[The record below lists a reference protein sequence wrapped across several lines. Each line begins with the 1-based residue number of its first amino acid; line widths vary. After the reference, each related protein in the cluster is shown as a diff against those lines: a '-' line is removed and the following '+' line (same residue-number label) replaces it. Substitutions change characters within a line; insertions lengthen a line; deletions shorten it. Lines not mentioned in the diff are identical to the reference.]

1 MKSKYVLLASAL
13 LISVSTFAQKDQ
25 IKAAEKALKSG
36 NSAEAKSI
44 LQQAESLI
52 SSATDA
58 EKAQYFFVKGNT
70 LNDLAS
76 KNGDDLNDQI
86 QAAKAYQ
93 ESIAI
98 EKASGKSKYTEQAQ
112 TVVAEIKGKLINK
125 AVEVSK
131 DIDNKLL
138 ECLTTTEKIL
148 ADYKLTL
155 NSKTQKEIDA
165 LLEKKRLDLTNCE
178 KMKYDRY
185 GQSSKLLNA
194 VYELDKTDLEKLYY
208 AASYAVNAQ
217 DFDTALAYY
226 EELKNQNY
234 SGEGMAYYA
243 KNLLSEQE
251 EFFGTTTDAKT
262 ERDNKVKLKVYSN
275 PRNEKIPSKRG
286 EIYKNIALILLQKD
300 KTEQAKT
307 ALSDARKANPDDTSL
322 IISEADLYLK
332 LQDFTTYKK
341 LVSEVLEK
349 DPNNPDLLFNLGVV
363 SSKTDAASAETYYKK
378 AIELKPDYVNAYLNL
393 SILKLEG
400 ETKIVDEINKLGTS
414 EKDNKRYEVLKKQRE
429 DIFKSALPY
438 LEKANELDPKNED
451 VAATLLNVYGALE
464 MTDKKKALK
473 AKMGK

>member
-44 LQQAESLI
+44 LEQAESLI

-70 LNDLAS
+70 LVDLAT
-76 KNGDDLNDQI
+76 KNIDVTKNQLE
-86 QAAKAYQ
+86 AAKAFQ
-93 ESIAI
+93 ELIVV
-98 EKASGKSKYTEQAQ
+98 EKVSGKSKYTSQAQ
-112 TVVAEIKGKLINK
+112 TSITDIKGKILNS
-125 AVEVSK
+125 AVE
-131 DIDNKLL
+131 DGTNK
-138 ECLTTTEKIL
+138 
-148 ADYKLTL
+148 
-155 NSKTQKEIDA
+155 
-165 LLEKKRLDLTNCE
+165 
-178 KMKYDRY
+178 KYDDAAK
-185 GQSSKLLNA
+185 KLYI

-217 DFDTALAYY
+217 DYDTALAYY
-226 EELKNQNY
+226 EELKSKNY

-251 EFFGTTTDAKT
+251 DFFGTTAEAKT

-275 PRNEKIPSKRG
+275 PRDEKIPSKRG

-332 LQDFTTYKK
+332 LQDFATYKK

-400 ETKIVDEINKLGTS
+400 ETKIVEEINKLGTS